1 MASRQARLK
10 LKPPPDPSGRHQD
23 SAIAPENEPGTSGLI
38 LSTVRSNGSPLVKL
52 RCRGPRTEEIPPGE
66 LRAVARYLSEG
77 RQLRSGSNEHLRAI
91 LECFDLKRLTAQVG
105 TTLLEILDRR
115 IE

>member
-1 MASRQARLK
+1 
-10 LKPPPDPSGRHQD
+10 
-23 SAIAPENEPGTSGLI
+23 
-38 LSTVRSNGSPLVKL
+38 
-52 RCRGPRTEEIPPGE
+52 